1 VKLKT
6 PNKEWLVH
14 ILSPWWLLLF
24 LPLAGL
30 LILLYLL
37 KLRRRN
43 YVVPSIFLWEQA
55 LQDLQANAPLQK
67 LRKNLLLL
75 VQLIVLLLVILA
87 MIRPAVQ
94 WRQAGG
100 HDVVL
105 VIDVSAS
112 MRSTDVLPSR
122 FAAAKRA
129 AQRAVEAMG
138 TQDRMMIVAVGGGT
152 RPLTTF
158 TTDKRKLR
166 EALNALQVTDTRA
179 DLRGALELAAGRRNT
194 GTPPDVVIF
203 SDGAVPA
210 VQLPADFKQ
219 KINFEKIG
227 KHCDNVGIVM
237 MSMRR
242 RVTQKAD
249 FEGLIGIRNFSD
261 AKKTFTLEL
270 ALDGR
275 LLDAREITLPAKGM
289 RTEVL
294 SRLPSASGVLSARLD
309 LRDDLPVDNEASL
322 ILPKV
327 DPVPVALASTG
338 NQFLLT
344 ALELDPTL
352 EVTEYSA
359 APVAL
364 DRGAVL
370 VADMTPVTSIPDGV
384 SALIIGQEVSS
395 LPITV
400 RKTVENP
407 AIVDWNRRHPVMASV
422 DPSEMHIGAAQV
434 LRLSGGAEPL
444 LEIDAGPIAAAV
456 EQAGRRIVYL
466 GWDLHRSDFP
476 LKTAFPIFMANCM
489 NWLSGER
496 QRAQAV
502 NVRTGDLVRLP
513 MPPEVKTARLKMP
526 DGRREELEVEGSVL
540 AFDRVRLAGLYR
552 LTGEGIEQQFTAN
565 LFDAEE
571 SQLTPR
577 PLKLTTGR
585 GETREVRA
593 RGAMQTE
600 KELWRTIMLLALVL
614 LCVEWWIFH
623 RRIG

>member
-1 VKLKT
+1 M
-6 PNKEWLVH
+6 H
-14 ILSPWWLLLF
+14 ILAPWWLLLF

-75 VQLIVLLLVILA
+75 IQLIVLLLVVLA
-87 MIRPAVQ
+87 MMRPAMQ

-100 HDVVL
+100 RDVVL
-105 VIDVSAS
+105 VIDTSAS
-112 MRSTDVLPSR
+112 MRSTDVLPNR
-122 FAAAKRA
+122 FTAAKRA
-129 AQRAVEAMG
+129 AQRTIEALG
-138 TQDRMMIVAVGGGT
+138 ARDRMMIVAVGGGT

-158 TTDKRKLR
+158 TNDKRKLR

-179 DLRGALELAAGRRNT
+179 DLRGALELAAGRRKT
-194 GTPPDVVIF
+194 GTPPEVIIF
-203 SDGAVPA
+203 SDGAVPP
-210 VQLPADFKQ
+210 VQLPADFSLPV
-219 KINFEKIG
+219 NFQRIG
-227 KHCDNVGIVM
+227 KRSDNVGIVM

-242 RVTQKAD
+242 RMTRQGD

-261 AKKTFTLEL
+261 VKQTFTLEL

-275 LLDAREITLPAKGM
+275 LLDAREISLPAKGS

-294 SRLPSASGVLSARLD
+294 SKLPSVSGVLSAKLD

-327 DPVPVALASTG
+327 DPVPVALATTG
-338 NQFLLT
+338 NQFLQT
-344 ALELDPTL
+344 ALSLDPTL
-352 EVTEYSA
+352 EVTEYSV
-359 APVAL
+359 APIAL
-364 DRGAVL
+364 ARGAVL
-370 VADMTPVTSIPDGV
+370 VADLVPVTSIPDGV
-384 SALIIGQEVSS
+384 SALIIGQAAAS

-400 RKTVENP
+400 QKTVDNP
-407 AIVDWNRRHPVMASV
+407 TIVDWNRRHPAMAYV
-422 DPSEMHIGAAQV
+422 DPSELHIGTAQV
-434 LRLSGGAEPL
+434 LRLAGGAVPL
-444 LEIDAGPIAAAV
+444 IETDAGPIAAAV
-456 EQAGRRIVYL
+456 EQGGRRFVYL

-476 LKTAFPIFMANCM
+476 LNTAFPIFIANCM

-513 MPPEVKTARLKMP
+513 LPPEVKTARLKLP
-526 DGRREELEVEGSVL
+526 DGRREQFEVKGNVL
-540 AFDRVRLAGLYR
+540 AFDRVRLAGLYQ
-552 LTGEGIEQQFTAN
+552 LTGEGIDQQFTAN

-577 PLKLTTGR
+577 NLQLATGR
-585 GETREVRA
+585 GGTREVRA
-593 RGAMQTE
+593 RGTMQTE
-600 KELWRTIMLLALVL
+600 KELWRILVLLALLL